1 MNKAIVT
8 ERDFMS
14 TTLNRRDFIQAAC
27 TGAAALPLAVMGRVR
42 AARGRP
48 NVLFIMTDEQL
59 KDTLG
64 CYGNEMAITPAFDSI
79 AARGVRADSCYA
91 TQPVCSPCRSSMV
104 TGLCPNA
111 TGVVENQIPLP
122 PDLFSWPRALHEQ
135 GYKTA
140 HIGKWHLGVDPVPD
154 YWDVWQGYNT
164 GWKHWITGEPVY
176 QKPGEPLEDYEQ
188 RVKAGDR
195 STAAGEEHV
204 GRYRPDLETDHA
216 IDFIRRCGDD
226 PFLCWISYYPP
237 HTPKVAP
244 EEDVALHRGK
254 FATEEQDIYH
264 AMVHRLD
271 KNVARLLATLDE
283 CGLRENTL
291 IVVVSDHGENFP
303 LRWNNHIK
311 RLCYDQAANV
321 PLILSWPG
329 VLPEGRVVKE
339 VVSVADLA
347 PTILDLAGVD
357 LPATVHGMSAGRLL
371 RGDSTGWH
379 EDVFI
384 QNSPYRTHGG
394 APEGV
399 DVSMRERCVVT
410 DEWKLILNTVR
421 DPELYRRHQGPPD
434 TRNLFGRADTLE
446 VTRDLAKRLG
456 AWGEKTG
463 DAMTKEL
470 IAQWK
475 SHWTK

>member
-1 MNKAIVT
+1 
-8 ERDFMS
+8 MS
-14 TTLNRRDFIQAAC
+14 SMTRRRFLQTSAV
-27 TGAAALPLAVMGRVR
+27 GAAAV
-42 AARGRP
+42 AARAKAAPPKRRP
-48 NVLFIMTDEQL
+48 NVLFIMTDEQR

-64 CYGNEMAITPAFDSI
+64 CYGNAKAITPAIDGL
-79 AARGVRADSCYA
+79 AARGVRFESCYA

-104 TGLCPNA
+104 TGLFPNA
-111 TGVVENQIPLP
+111 TGVVENLIPLP
-122 PDLFSWPRALHEQ
+122 SDLFAWPRALHEA

-140 HIGKWHLGVDPVPD
+140 HIGKWHLGADPVPA

-164 GWKHWITGEPVY
+164 GWPHWIREEPVY
-176 QKPGEPLEDYEQ
+176 QRPGETEAAYEQ
-188 RVKAGDR
+188 RVKDGDR
-195 STAAGEEHV
+195 STAAGADPI

-216 IDFIRRCGDD
+216 IDFIRQCGDD

-237 HTPKVAP
+237 HTPKTAP

-271 KNVARLLATLDE
+271 KNIARLLETLDE
-283 CGLRENTL
+283 RGLREDTL
-291 IVVVSDHGENFP
+291 IVFVSDHGENYP
-303 LRWNNHIK
+303 RRWNNHIK

-321 PLILSWPG
+321 PLIVSWPG
-329 VLPEGRVVKE
+329 AVPEGRVVNE

-347 PTILDLAGVD
+347 STILDLVGMEAPAGG
-357 LPATVHGMSAGRLL
+357 HGLSAARLL
-371 RGDSTGWH
+371 RGDATGWH

-410 DEWKLILNTVR
+410 NEWKLILNTIR
-421 DPELYRRHQGPPD
+421 EPELYRRHQGPPD
-434 TRNLFGRADTLE
+434 VENVFGQEDTRAI
-446 VTRDLAKRLG
+446 TRDLANRLK
-456 AWGEKTG
+456 AWGEKTE
-463 DAMTKEL
+463 DALTKTL
-470 IAQWK
+470 LDQWE
-475 SHWTK
+475 SRWAG